1 MSNLYLYNYNN
12 YFNRIVKKESTLADY
27 GTPIYSITGTNFD
40 MNDSVEAS
48 HVVNYGG
55 FDGDYVVIT
64 DNENK
69 ITSRW
74 FVMENTRNRGGQ
86 HTLKLRRDLIV
97 DNYDK
102 IINSPALINKAM
114 LNDKTNPLLFN
125 SEGFNFNQI
134 KKQEILLKDKTNT
147 PWYILYFNKN
157 TPSSTGSF
165 TLGDVDSD
173 ITIEVDI
180 DDNSSPF
187 KSGTYSYVDN
197 HFVGINYDPVSQ
209 GGLPGIIQFL
219 QFGIPNFASNP
230 KMDAGAISDYIWF
243 DSGNDDVEAKLY
255 DGFKNSYN
263 TLKGYINAEIT
274 NTIMSETNF
283 NQVKSYTSLRVLAI
297 SSGVQKLYQVN
308 ISVLPIERTAYATT
322 GTMYDFITNTI
333 TATGLTH
340 TGNWGNKAFPYS
352 YTEYE
357 IRISHSEITTSNT
370 VSWSLNFANQTETID
385 APYNVVAIPVYD
397 ISVADYS
404 HSYNCLEQNNTML
417 VNSLIKTLSTH
428 IYDVQ
433 ILPYFPY
440 IGSCPLMS
448 APTSVYGVSI
458 ELLWG
463 NSASEQYLNSKQYL
477 GFNPDTYNSC
487 IMFFVNSINFT
498 FDITEKISIKSRT
511 SNDAINKKISNE
523 LDMYRLVS
531 PNYNG
536 MFEFSVAK
544 NDGVDFFN
552 VDVTLRPY
560 NPYIHINPN
569 FKSMYGVDFN
579 DSRGLICQGD
589 FSIPIITDRFIEYE
603 YQNKNYL
610 QTFNRQVEH
619 MDFEYSKAR
628 TEALFGATIGS
639 VGAGLS
645 GGLAGGKIGG
655 GVGAVAGATIG
666 TLTSAIGGAVDYNI
680 LKQRQ
685 AENKDLM
692 IDNFNYQLGNIKAL
706 PYSINK
712 VTAYT
717 FNNKMWP
724 FIEVYSATEQ
734 EESILINKIKWTSM
748 TVNTIGYITDYL
760 LTNKNYLS
768 ASLIRLEDLDCQMHE
783 AQEIYNEVLKGVFI

>member
-1 MSNLYLYNYNN
+1 M
-12 YFNRIVKKESTLADY
+12 
-27 GTPIYSITGTNFD
+27 
-40 MNDSVEAS
+40 
-48 HVVNYGG
+48 
-55 FDGDYVVIT
+55 
-64 DNENK
+64 
-69 ITSRW
+69 
-74 FVMENTRNRGGQ
+74 
-86 HTLKLRRDLIV
+86 
-97 DNYDK
+97 
-102 IINSPALINKAM
+102 
-114 LNDKTNPLLFN
+114 
-125 SEGFNFNQI
+125 
-134 KKQEILLKDKTNT
+134 
-147 PWYILYFNKN
+147 
-157 TPSSTGSF
+157 
-165 TLGDVDSD
+165 
-173 ITIEVDI
+173 
-180 DDNSSPF
+180 
-187 KSGTYSYVDN
+187 
-197 HFVGINYDPVSQ
+197 
-209 GGLPGIIQFL
+209 
-219 QFGIPNFASNP
+219 
-230 KMDAGAISDYIWF
+230 
-243 DSGNDDVEAKLY
+243 
-255 DGFKNSYN
+255 
-263 TLKGYINAEIT
+263 
-274 NTIMSETNF
+274 
-283 NQVKSYTSLRVLAI
+283 
-297 SSGVQKLYQVN
+297 
-308 ISVLPIERTAYATT
+308 
-322 GTMYDFITNTI
+322 
-333 TATGLTH
+333 
-340 TGNWGNKAFPYS
+340 
-352 YTEYE
+352 
-357 IRISHSEITTSNT
+357 
-370 VSWSLNFANQTETID
+370 
-385 APYNVVAIPVYD
+385 
-397 ISVADYS
+397 
-404 HSYNCLEQNNTML
+404 
-417 VNSLIKTLSTH
+417 
-428 IYDVQ
+428 
-433 ILPYFPY
+433 
-440 IGSCPLMS
+440 
-448 APTSVYGVSI
+448 
-458 ELLWG
+458 
-463 NSASEQYLNSKQYL
+463 NSKQYL

-560 NPYIHINPN
+560 NPYIHINPH